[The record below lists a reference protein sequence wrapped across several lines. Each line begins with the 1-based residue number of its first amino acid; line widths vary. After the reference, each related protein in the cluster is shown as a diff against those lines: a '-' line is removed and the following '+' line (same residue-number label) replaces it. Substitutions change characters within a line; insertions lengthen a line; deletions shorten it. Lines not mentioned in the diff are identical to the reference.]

1 MNHRRI
7 VLVIENEDAIEEVAQ
22 LSLETIPGWE
32 VVTTDSVIEAIVKPT
47 TERVDAILVD
57 LNEII
62 FDFDW
67 NTISQ
72 LQNNPT
78 TEQIPIILLTTTE
91 QYKQL
96 PQLSEFGVTAAIIK
110 PFDLS
115 TLATQVAAAL
125 DWEYNIFLLFPLQ

>member
-22 LSLETIPGWE
+22 LCLETVAGWE
-32 VVTTDSVIEAIVKPT
+32 VLTTNSVNEAIAKAT
-47 TERVDAILVD
+47 AQQADAILLD
-57 LNEII
+57 LNEMIS
-62 FDFDW
+62 DFDW
-67 NTISQ
+67 NSI
-72 LQNNPT
+72 LQELKNNPT
-78 TEQIPIILLTTTE
+78 TWQIPIILLISTE

-125 DWEYNIFLLFPLQ
+125 NWE